1 MLIYSLTGRSEKIMN
16 QHSRTIWT
24 KGLSSGVLNTFILT
38 ICLSTVVVAQDQNP
52 QQNGN
57 IDANVTQ
64 GFALFESV
72 ENTGSRTGAQA
83 RRNNRES
90 RATIAEPEFTLI
102 GTSRIGGKY
111 SATIQHRS
119 GETLVVRGAFT
130 AIPEHLGYSI
140 VNIGA
145 GMVSIRYPGSNTCV
159 AFSEQGVECN
169 EAGNTA
175 ELALTTAEPLA
186 STAFRSGSDPQA
198 NEDQTIIPIEA
209 LGEQAPVA
217 ANPFEALRAQR
228 DQRGVANPA
237 ASNGNTAGGRFT
249 PRRIS
254 DEDVP
259 TGMRR
264 VRTPFGD
271 RLVDQ

>member
-1 MLIYSLTGRSEKIMN
+1 MN
-16 QHSRTIWT
+16 QHSRTQWK
-24 KGLSSGVLNTFILT
+24 KGLSSRTLSTFVLT
-38 ICLSTVVVAQDQNP
+38 ICLSTAVVAQDQNP
-52 QQNGN
+52 LENDN
-57 IDANVTQ
+57 VDASVTQ

-72 ENTGSRTGAQA
+72 ENAENRTGAQA

-119 GETLVVRGAFT
+119 GETLIVRADPGAFT
-130 AIPEHLGYSI
+130 AIPEHFGYSI

-145 GMVSIRYPGSNTCV
+145 GEVSIRYPASSACI

-186 STAFRSGSDPQA
+186 STAFRPGSDLQVD
-198 NEDQTIIPIEA
+198 EGQTIDPDAA
-209 LGEQAPVA
+209 LDEQVPVA

-259 TGMRR
+259 PGMRR